1 MGLDE
6 SLHIIYGYKLENTPI
21 EDKMNELTELG
32 KLSDEANDELY
43 DNLTNTTEDGLTM
56 IADYMRGKFEYIGI
70 QLFYKYDDYGSEL
83 HKELDLNQLK
93 EQCDDEKLDE
103 LIQKHLPF
111 IVGDMYDVAGL
122 MNGELPKLYFVKR
135 VW

>member
-1 MGLDE
+1 MGLDA
-6 SLHIIYGYKLENTPI
+6 SLHIIYGYKLEDTPI
-21 EDKMNELTELG
+21 EDKMNELNEAG
-32 KLSDEANDELY
+32 KLSDKAHDELY
-43 DNLTNTTEDGLTM
+43 ENLTNTTEDGFTM
-56 IADYMRGKFEYIGI
+56 IADYMCGNFEYIGI
-70 QLFYKYDDYGSEL
+70 QLFYKYDDYGADL

-122 MNGELPKLYFVKR
+122 MNGELPKLYLVKR